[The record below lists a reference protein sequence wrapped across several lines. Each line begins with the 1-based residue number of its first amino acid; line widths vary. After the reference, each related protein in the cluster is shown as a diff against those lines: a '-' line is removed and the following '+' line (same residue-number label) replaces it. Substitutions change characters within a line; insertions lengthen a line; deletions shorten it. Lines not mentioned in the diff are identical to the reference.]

1 MQPLVLGLGVG
12 IGIGGGSR
20 LDADAQA
27 YIAAIEADGVT
38 VTVEQ
43 KAAIST
49 FVVSGKD
56 AGWYSELKRLYLPI
70 WAAAAPNARC
80 LVSGTSGTFVGGVT
94 HSAGYVTG
102 NGTTGYFRT
111 DAKIPAVASIE
122 DVLVG
127 TLNNTG
133 HQAANKVGIGSGASG
148 GSSIRL
154 ASENSATKP
163 RAIVLGVNVAGS
175 STGTDGINI
184 AAREGG
190 TTYLGQKLG
199 AGSYGELSSTAS
211 LTSALDDH
219 FVTVMGTATLDT
231 GAGALST
238 SQIGGA
244 VIATGMD
251 ATQRGEFVTAWEALW
266 ETTTGLTLP

>member
-1 MQPLVLGLGVG
+1 MALGLQLGLAG
-12 IGIGGGSR
+12 GGGGSI
-20 LDADAQA
+20 DADAAA
-27 YIAAIEADGVT
+27 YLALLSAQGVAVTGAQSSAIDAFYVT
-38 VTVEQ
+38 
-43 KAAIST
+43 
-49 FVVSGKD
+49 GKD
-56 AGWYSELKRLYLPI
+56 EGWYSLLKRMYLPI
-70 WAAAAPNARC
+70 WAAAGPSAIDMIG
-80 LVSGTSGTFVGGVT
+80 LTSGTFVGGVT

-102 NGTTGYFRT
+102 NGTTGYFRA

-127 TLNNTG
+127 TLNNTW
-133 HQAANKVGIGSGASG
+133 HQAPNKIGIGSGATSG
-148 GSSIRL
+148 TSIRHG
-154 ASENSATKP
+154 SMNSASVP
-163 RAIVLGVNVAGS
+163 IAIVLGVNVTGAA
-175 STGTDGINI
+175 TGTDGINI

-219 FVTVMGTATLDT
+219 FVTVMGTATSDT

-238 SQIGGA
+238 SQTGGA

>member
-1 MQPLVLGLGVG
+1 MSLIQPLGFM
-12 IGIGGGSR
+12 GGG
-20 LDADAQA
+20 DADALA
-27 YIAAIEADGVT
+27 YIANLISAGENPTGAQV
-38 VTVEQ
+38 
-43 KAAIST
+43 AAIND
-49 FVVSGKD
+49 FYASGKSE
-56 AGWYSELKRLYLPI
+56 GWYSDLVRLYLPI
-70 WAAAAPNARC
+70 WGAASPNSLDLIGGA
-80 LVSGTSGTFVGGVT
+80 SGTWVGGVT
-94 HSAGYVTG
+94 HSAGYVQG

-127 TLNNTG
+127 TLNKTW
-133 HQAANKVGIGSGASG
+133 HQAPNKIGIGSGATAG
-148 GSSIRL
+148 TSIRHG
-154 ASENSATKP
+154 SMNSAGVP
-163 RAIVLGVNVAGS
+163 IAIVLGVNINGAY
-175 STGTDGINI
+175 TGTAGINLS
-184 AAREGG
+184 AREGG

-219 FVTVMGTATLDT
+219 FVTVMGTATSDT